1 MRITRLV
8 SGLVTTGLVV
18 TAPLVL
24 SAAPAEAAVLG
35 STVTVNPLTSTELE
49 FGDEI
54 YISGIIKGADGKTP
68 NSPTPVALVASTPA
82 NPTWTVVGTD
92 DSAYFSFS
100 DVKPQ
105 SNTTYKV
112 IFGGGTSGF
121 GGSANTLTPSESAPV
136 AVTVSREI
144 KAKTQ
149 GLKVIGKVLPDYG
162 KKKVKILQVVGK
174 KKTKKY
180 TTVKT
185 NKKGRFTFKA
195 PNKTGFRFVVVVPAD
210 ASFAGTY
217 AEYHVV

>member
-18 TAPLVL
+18 TAPLIV
-24 SAAPAEAAVLG
+24 SAAPAEAATIG
-35 STVTVNPLTSTELE
+35 STVTVSPLSSTELE
-49 FGDEI
+49 YGDSI
-54 YISGIIKGADGKTP
+54 YISGTVKGVDGKTP
-68 NSPTPVALVASTPA
+68 NSPAPVALVVSTPA
-82 NPTWTVVGTD
+82 NPTWTVVGVD

-100 DVKPQ
+100 SVKPS
-105 SNTTYKV
+105 SNATYKV
-112 IFGGGTSGF
+112 VYGGGTSGY
-121 GGSANTLTPSESAPV
+121 GGSVNTLTPSESAPLT
-136 AVTVSREI
+136 VTVSRKI
-144 KAKTQ
+144 AAKTK

-180 TTVKT
+180 ARVKT

-195 PNKTGFRFVVVVPAD
+195 PNRSGFRFVVVVPAD

-217 AEYHVV
+217 AQYHVI